1 MSESRF
7 LSRDEAQRLSARIL
21 AFSKAEQARV
31 NLSSSQEGNTRFAV
45 NQVSTAGDTA
55 DLTIVVTSAFGKR
68 VASATTNRTDDASL
82 RRVVETSE
90 RLARLAPEDPEYLG
104 ELGPQEYLQPNA
116 IFPDTAGLTPEERAK
131 AVAAV
136 TEPAAAKNLIATGF
150 LVHDAGST
158 AVATSK
164 GLFAYH
170 AQTRVNFTTT
180 VRTPD
185 GTGSGWAGVGAHSW
199 KDVDAS
205 GIARRAIE
213 KAEASRNPRAVEPG
227 RWTVVLEP
235 TAVANMVGLMVGA
248 MNARNA
254 DEGRSFF
261 SRPGGG
267 NRLGEKFIDERV
279 SIHVDP
285 EDPSLLTS
293 PFGGDG
299 MPHRRVVW
307 VEKGVLKNLSYDR
320 YWAEKTGNQPTSGGG
335 WGGGGYFMQ
344 GGNSSVEEMIRST
357 ERGLLITRLW
367 YIRGV
372 DPRTILYTGL
382 TRDGTF
388 LIENGRITHAVKNLR
403 WNESPIFMLN
413 NIEMMGRPVRVSP
426 SESSGLSASVIV
438 PPLKARDFTFTSLS
452 DAV

>member
-1 MSESRF
+1 MSEARY
-7 LSRDEAQRLSARIL
+7 LSRDEAQRLTARIL

-31 NLSSSQEGNTRFAV
+31 NISSSQEGNTRFAV

-55 DLTIVVTSAFGKR
+55 ELTIVVTSAFGKR

-116 IFPDTAGLTPEERAK
+116 IFPSTAGLTPDERAG

-136 TEPAAAKNLIATGF
+136 TEPAAAKNLISTGF
-150 LVHDAGST
+150 LIHDIGAS

-185 GTGSGWAGVGAHSW
+185 GTGSGWAGVGAHDW
-199 KDVDAS
+199 NDVDAAD
-205 GIARRAIE
+205 IARRAIE

-227 RWTVVLEP
+227 RWTVILEP
-235 TAVANMVGLMVGA
+235 TAVGNMVGLMVGA
-248 MNARNA
+248 MNARAA
-254 DEGRSFF
+254 DEGRSFY

-267 NRLGEKFIDERV
+267 NRIGDKVVDERV
-279 SIHVDP
+279 TIHADP
-285 EDPSLLTS
+285 EDPRLLTN

-299 MPHRRVVW
+299 LPHKRVVW
-307 VEKGVLKNLSYDR
+307 FENGVVKNLAYDR
-320 YWAEKTGNQPTSGGG
+320 YWAQRTGKEPTGGGG
-335 WGGGGYFMQ
+335 WGGGGYYMQ
-344 GGNSSVEEMIRST
+344 GGNASIEEMIRST
-357 ERGLLITRLW
+357 ERGLLVTRLW

-413 NIEMMGRPVRVSP
+413 NIEMMGRPVRISP
-426 SESSGLSASVIV
+426 SESSGVAPAVVV
-438 PPLKARDFTFTSLS
+438 PPLKVRDFTFTSLS
-452 DAV
+452 DAI

>member
-1 MSESRF
+1 MPEARF
-7 LSRDEAQRLSARIL
+7 LSREEAERLTARIL
-21 AFSKAEQARV
+21 SFSKAEQARV
-31 NLSSSQEGNTRFAV
+31 NLSSSQEGNIRFAV

-116 IFPDTAGLTPEERAK
+116 VFPSTAGLTPEGRAQ

-136 TEPAAAKNLIATGF
+136 TGPAAAKQLISTGF
-150 LVHDAGST
+150 LVHTAGAS

-170 AQTRVNFTTT
+170 ASTGVNLTATI
-180 VRTPD
+180 RTPD
-185 GTGSGWAGVGAHSW
+185 GTGSGWAGIGAHDW
-199 KDVDAS
+199 KDVDAAD
-205 GIARRAIE
+205 IARRAIE

-227 RWTVVLEP
+227 RWTVILEP
-235 TAVANMVGLMVGA
+235 TAVGNMVGLMVGA
-248 MNARNA
+248 MNARSA
-254 DEGRSFF
+254 DEGRSFY

-267 NRLGEKFIDERV
+267 NRIGEKVVDERV
-279 SIHVDP
+279 TIHVDP
-285 EDPSLLTS
+285 EDPALLTS

-299 MPHRRVVW
+299 TPHKRVVW
-307 VEKGVLKNLSYDR
+307 FEKGVVKNLSYDR
-320 YWAEKTGNQPTSGGG
+320 YWAQKSGKEPTSGGG

-344 GGNSSVEEMIRST
+344 GGNSSIEEMIRST
-357 ERGLLITRLW
+357 ERGLLVTRLW

-413 NIEMMGRPVRVSP
+413 NIEMMGRPVRISP
-426 SESSGLSASVIV
+426 SESSGVSSAVIV
-438 PPLKARDFTFTSLS
+438 PPLKVRDFTFTSLS